1 VLMDREEK
9 IKAALATHPCYNE
22 EAHHE
27 FARMH
32 LPVAPKCNIQCNYCN
47 RRYDCV
53 NESRP
58 GVTSKVLTP
67 EQAVD
72 KIGMVLEKIPYLKV
86 LGIAGPG
93 DPLANEETFETLR
106 LIKGK
111 YPELTAC
118 LSTNGLALPE
128 RAEELYDLGVRFMT
142 VTMNSVDAEIGEK
155 IYSLV
160 LQDGEKL
167 RGREAA
173 ERLIENQLEGI
184 RKCIELGMLV
194 KINIVMIPDINDGH
208 IPDIVKKVKDLG
220 AYIINILPLIPV
232 AGTKFE
238 HLRAPTPEERK
249 AMMDLCEQDARM
261 MRHCK
266 QCRADA
272 IGLLA
277 DDRSS
282 EFILSDGCGSVCGS
296 KSGGPNV
303 VFEEHPDE
311 EEMLVAVASSD
322 GAKTDSGFGNAKI
335 FRVYASDGKTVRFIK
350 DVESPKG
357 TPVAG
362 EEHSKR
368 IRTIIDM
375 LGGVK
380 AVAVSEIGHM
390 PEKMLLAKGIAVVI
404 TDSDS
409 DIAAMEAASAALS

>member
-1 VLMDREEK
+1 MKREER
-9 IKAALATHPCYNE
+9 IEAALATHPCYNE

-47 RRYDCV
+47 RRSDCV

-67 EQAVD
+67 EQAVE
-72 KIGMVLEKIPYLKV
+72 KVKAVLKKIPYVKV

-93 DPLANEETFETLR
+93 DPLANEETFETLK
-106 LIKGK
+106 LIKEM
-111 YPELTAC
+111 YPDLTAC
-118 LSTNGLALPE
+118 LSTNGLVLPE
-128 RAEELYDLGVRFMT
+128 RAEELYNLGVRFMT
-142 VTMNSVDAEIGEK
+142 VTMNAVDADIGEK
-155 IYSLV
+155 IYSTV
-160 LQDGEKL
+160 FWDGERLK
-167 RGREAA
+167 GRDAA

-184 RKCIELGMLV
+184 RKCVELGMLV
-194 KINIVMIPDINDGH
+194 KINIVMIPEINDSH
-208 IPDIVKKVKDLG
+208 IPEIVKKVKDLG
-220 AYIINILPLIPV
+220 VYIINILPLIPV

-249 AMMDLCEQDARM
+249 AMMSLCEQDAKM

-272 IGLLA
+272 IGLLT

-282 EFILSDGCGSVCGS
+282 EFILSDECGSVCGS
-296 KSGGPNV
+296 EPGGTNV
-303 VFEEHPDE
+303 VFEERPDSE
-311 EEMLVAVASSD
+311 EVLVAVASTD
-322 GAKTDSGFGNAKI
+322 GTKTDSGFGNAKM
-335 FRVYASDGKTVRFIK
+335 FRVYASDGKTVRFVK
-350 DVESPKG
+350 DLTSPEG

-362 EEHSKR
+362 EGHSKR
-368 IRTIIDM
+368 IRSIINM
-375 LGGVK
+375 LEGVS

-390 PEKMLLAKGIAVVI
+390 PEKMLLAKGIAIVI

-409 DIAAMEAASAALS
+409 DIAAMEAASATFS

>member
-1 VLMDREEK
+1 MKREER
-9 IKAALATHPCYNE
+9 IEAALATHPCYNE

-67 EQAVD
+67 EQAAEKV
-72 KIGMVLEKIPYLKV
+72 KAVLKKIPYVKV

-93 DPLANEETFETLR
+93 DPLANEETFETLK
-106 LIKGK
+106 LIKEK
-111 YPELTAC
+111 YPDLTAC
-118 LSTNGLALPE
+118 LSTNGLVLPE

-142 VTMNSVDAEIGEK
+142 VTMNAVDADIGEK
-155 IYSLV
+155 IYSTV
-160 LQDGEKL
+160 FWGGERLK
-167 RGREAA
+167 GKEAA

-184 RKCIELGMLV
+184 RKCVELGMLV
-194 KINIVMIPDINDGH
+194 KINIVMIPEVNDSH
-208 IPDIVKKVKDLG
+208 IPAIVKKVKDLG
-220 AYIINILPLIPV
+220 VYIINILPLIPV

-249 AMMDLCEQDARM
+249 AMMDLCEQDAKM

-282 EFILSDGCGSVCGS
+282 EFILSDECGSVCGS
-296 KSGGPNV
+296 GSGGTNV
-303 VFEEHPDE
+303 VFEERPDG

-322 GAKTDSGFGNAKI
+322 GAKTDSGFGNAKM

-350 DVESPKG
+350 DLTSPEG

-362 EEHSKR
+362 EGHSKR
-368 IRTIIDM
+368 IRSIINM
-375 LGGVK
+375 LEGVS

-390 PEKMLLAKGIAVVI
+390 PEKMLLAKGIAIVI

-409 DIAAMEAASAALS
+409 DIAAMEAASATFS

>member
-1 VLMDREEK
+1 MDREEK
-9 IKAALATHPCYNE
+9 IKGALATHPCYNE
-22 EAHHE
+22 DAHHE

-32 LPVAPKCNIQCNYCN
+32 LPIAPKCNIQCNYCN

-67 EQAVD
+67 EQAVE

-106 LIKGK
+106 LIKEK
-111 YPELTAC
+111 YPDLTAC

-142 VTMNSVDAEIGEK
+142 VTVNSVDADVGSK
-155 IYSLV
+155 VYSTV
-160 LQDGEKL
+160 LFGGKKL
-167 RGREAA
+167 KNREAA
-173 ERLIENQLEGI
+173 EQLIANQLEGI
-184 RKCIELGMLV
+184 RKCVELGMVV
-194 KINIVMIPDINDGH
+194 KINIVMIPGINDSH
-208 IPDIVKKVKDLG
+208 IPDIVKKVKGLG
-220 AYIINILPLIPV
+220 VYIVNILPLIPV

-238 HLRAPTPEERK
+238 NLRAPTPEERK
-249 AMMDLCEQDARM
+249 ALMDLCANDVKM

-282 EFILSDGCGSVCGS
+282 EFILGDECGSVCGS
-296 KSGGPNV
+296 GTKGPNV
-303 VFEEHPDE
+303 TFDEKPDAEET
-311 EEMLVAVASSD
+311 LVAVATTD
-322 GAKTDSGFGNAKI
+322 GTKVDSGFGNARI
-335 FRVYASDGKTVRFIK
+335 FRIYASDGKTVRFIK
-350 DVESPKG
+350 DVIPPEG
-357 TPVAG
+357 VPVAG
-362 EEHSKR
+362 EGHSKR
-368 IRTIIDM
+368 IRDIVDM
-375 LGGVK
+375 LGDCK

-390 PEKMLLAKGIAVVI
+390 PEKMLLSKGIAVVV

-409 DIAAMEAASAALS
+409 DIAAMEAASAALE